1 MFDPEYMI
9 FCAGKS
15 ADDNGNISLH
25 GIFDRVF
32 VREFPVRHSPFLLTA
47 RLRAKKAIVNQEL
60 SAKLVIDREGIE
72 AGSQTIKLPVTVE
85 KDNAIVLDIDLQG
98 FVFPEAGRY
107 SFNLYIEDK
116 LMLSRPIRL
125 QNADELVEA

>member
-25 GIFDRVF
+25 GIFDRIF
-32 VREFPVRHSPFLLTA
+32 AREFPVRHTPFLLTV
-47 RLRAKKAIVNQEL
+47 RLRAKRALVNKELGARIVIE
-60 SAKLVIDREGIE
+60 REGQE
-72 AGSQTIKLPVTVE
+72 VGSQSIKLPVTVE

-98 FVFPEAGRY
+98 FVFPESGRY
-107 SFNLYIEDK
+107 MFSLYIEDK
-116 LMLSRPIRL
+116 LMLSRPL
-125 QNADELVEA
+125 KVQDAAELVEA